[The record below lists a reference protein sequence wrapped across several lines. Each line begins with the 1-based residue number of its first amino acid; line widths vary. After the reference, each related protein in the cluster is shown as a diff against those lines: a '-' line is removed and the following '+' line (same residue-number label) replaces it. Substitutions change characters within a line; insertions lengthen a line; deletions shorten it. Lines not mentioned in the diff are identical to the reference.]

1 VIKTIAYRSSKLNP
15 DPTSPNVG
23 RSNRRSASARGGSG
37 GGRFHHALC
46 WLTVVSAALTAPLAL
61 SAPAPQT
68 PAPAAKIQVDLE
80 LVLASDNS
88 GSIDRSEAL
97 LQRQGVAAAFK
108 HPDVVRAIQS
118 GTYGRIA
125 VAYVDWSSLPFSRLT
140 LDWRVVSDKAS
151 ADAVADAL
159 LRAPL
164 VYGQGTAIG
173 ETLLI
178 AARLLETNNYDGTQK
193 SIDVSGDGPNNTG
206 PPVHTVRDEIVM
218 QRITINGLPVIS
230 TGDYGQGDWG
240 IYYGKLEEY
249 YLNCVIGGPRSFA
262 IPAKGFEEFASAV
275 RRKLVLEISD
285 ASPAP
290 SPLIRVGAAPNASP
304 PPTPLRPPQSQ
315 NSENCGRGFRFF

>member
-1 VIKTIAYRSSKLNP
+1 VIHRTLQCLTIIA
-15 DPTSPNVG
+15 
-23 RSNRRSASARGGSG
+23 
-37 GGRFHHALC
+37 
-46 WLTVVSAALTAPLAL
+46 AALTAPLAL

-68 PAPAAKIQVDLE
+68 PALAAKVQVDLE
-80 LVLASDNS
+80 LVLATDNS
-88 GSIDRSEAL
+88 QSIDRSEAL

-151 ADAVADAL
+151 ADAFADAL
-159 LRAPL
+159 LKAPF

-178 AARLLETNNYDGTQK
+178 GARLLETNNYEGTQR

-206 PPVHTVRDEIVM
+206 PPVHAVRDEIVM
-218 QRITINGLPVIS
+218 QRITINGLPVVS
-230 TGDYGQGDWG
+230 TGEYGNGDWG
-240 IYYGKLEEY
+240 IYYGKLEDY

-290 SPLIRVGAAPNASP
+290 SPLIRTGAAPNASP
-304 PPTPLRPPQSQ
+304 PPTPLRPPQ
-315 NSENCGRGFRFF
+315 NRGNNPENCGGRFRFF

>member
-1 VIKTIAYRSSKLNP
+1 
-15 DPTSPNVG
+15 
-23 RSNRRSASARGGSG
+23 
-37 GGRFHHALC
+37 
-46 WLTVVSAALTAPLAL
+46 
-61 SAPAPQT
+61 
-68 PAPAAKIQVDLE
+68 
-80 LVLASDNS
+80 VLASDNS

-290 SPLIRVGAAPNASP
+290 SPLIRVAAAPNASP